1 VVIGWQVTGNEIN
14 IRLPTARTGVYAG
27 LLINNGGS
35 FPSGSNMILTTTNDD
50 YYFQSSIGQIEFTIA
65 SDNDATYPFYIV
77 RVAFTGG
84 GGTSMIYAVVTKYV

>member
-14 IRLPTARTGVYAG
+14 LRLPTTRTGVYAG

-35 FPSGSNMILTTTNDD
+35 FPSGSNMIITTSNDD

-65 SDNDATYPFYIV
+65 SDNDATHPFYIV

-84 GGTSMIYAVVTKYV
+84 GGTSMIYAVVEKYV